1 MGTSNQRV
9 MQRAILMAAA
19 ALCVQAI
26 TNEADLA
33 EMGEQVFMVGDPTDL
48 PENPTKGADAS
59 FNMDDNDE
67 DIGEHAEIM
76 SPSDIEDEDS
86 SHDVGA
92 SISVGR
98 RGGMISTSGSFHM
111 SSPGANR
118 AGNDEEQFGE
128 ADEDEMN
135 IGTGGRGGRGG
146 RKRRRKSR
154 KGWLKAQN
162 VLRRRKA
169 RKKKSMGDKKRQKFV
184 ETFKKL
190 CKKVQKKNKTPP
202 ATKPQRGG
210 RPAKSG
216 KSSKTG
222 SGSDTSAPPLLH
234 QDANLFMCKRK
245 VWTGTRRRDPQ
256 FGGRRR
262 VGGVSCN
269 LVYKTD
275 SANKNRHHDAIV
287 GAQTYPTAFTENGG
301 NWWKTCPSNCNSCSA
316 GINQGL
322 DFMKCC
328 PNDAWTKNNPTD
340 PQIKTCRSRTD
351 TASDLK
357 QCGFATAKCTTFK
370 VWYYQKQGENYGM
383 TQIMTKNGTRLETY
397 EKDEAADIRSKGPTR
412 KLGEHHSYK
421 YVAWKQAK
429 CTYANSNSRKATC
442 TDAKMC
448 SCVSYH
454 DHAKGTSCGSVPKEV
469 LDAAAM
475 ACGQL

>member
-67 DIGEHAEIM
+67 DIGEHAEIR

-184 ETFKKL
+184 KKKKKFVQKFKKL
-190 CKKVQKKNKTPP
+190 CKKVQKKKKTSP
-202 ATKPQRGG
+202 TEVFDRNILL
-210 RPAKSG
+210 RLAKSG

-222 SGSDTSAPPLLH
+222 SERASFDQLDRMFKFLSFHQRNRLMTFKSGS
-234 QDANLFMCKRK
+234 R
-245 VWTGTRRRDPQ
+245 
-256 FGGRRR
+256 
-262 VGGVSCN
+262 
-269 LVYKTD
+269 
-275 SANKNRHHDAIV
+275 
-287 GAQTYPTAFTENGG
+287 G
-301 NWWKTCPSNCNSCSA
+301 NNFE
-316 GINQGL
+316 G
-322 DFMKCC
+322 
-328 PNDAWTKNNPTD
+328 
-340 PQIKTCRSRTD
+340 
-351 TASDLK
+351 
-357 QCGFATAKCTTFK
+357 CGFAFPVFGITRDGDWRHMRRRSHEMRNFVSFFRDTPNLFRP
-370 VWYYQKQGENYGM
+370 GM
-383 TQIMTKNGTRLETY
+383 TGCPFKDKHGMCNRSNSCWKDKKTVVKGYHWRTIAAPSASNPNIHVALRGLSKSWSVSVSVKKVTVCAVIADKNS
-397 EKDEAADIRSKGPTR
+397 KAATQCLARKRCHLLSIRSNTHRKSVDVSTIAQQQAQLKALKG
-412 KLGEHHSYK
+412 
-421 YVAWKQAK
+421 
-429 CTYANSNSRKATC
+429 
-442 TDAKMC
+442 
-448 SCVSYH
+448 
-454 DHAKGTSCGSVPKEV
+454 GS
-469 LDAAAM
+469 
-475 ACGQL
+475 